1 MKRFMTLLKIEGKL
15 GFRCPDSI
23 FFGIIMPVG
32 IFFLIAWIAG
42 GKQVQIGNYT
52 FLDSAFSSIL
62 TIGICA
68 TAFMGLPTVLSDYRD
83 KKILKHFF
91 VTPISP
97 KLLLLAQALLS
108 ALTAII
114 SACIITICAIVFFHY
129 RMEGNIL
136 LFILAYLVVLF
147 SMYSIGLLISALS
160 PNIKTTN
167 VLCSIVYFPMLFLS
181 GASIP
186 YEIFPSILQKISNI
200 LPLTHG
206 IKILKAI
213 AFDTITTQTIYSI
226 CFIMILTVISLVL
239 AVKHFRWE

>member
-15 GFRCPDSI
+15 GFRCPDAI
-23 FFGIIMPVG
+23 FFGVIMPIG

-42 GKQVQIGNYT
+42 DQQVQTGAYT
-52 FLDSAFSSIL
+52 YLDSAFSSIL

-68 TAFMGLPTVLSDYRD
+68 TAFMGLPATLSDYRD

-91 VTPISP
+91 VTPMSP
-97 KLLLLAQALLS
+97 KLLLFVQASLS
-108 ALTAII
+108 ALTAIV
-114 SACIITICAIVFFHY
+114 SACIITICAIVFFQYH
-129 RMEGNIL
+129 MQGNIL
-136 LFILAYLVVLF
+136 LFILAYFVVLV
-147 SMYSIGLLISALS
+147 SMYSIGLLIAALS

-213 AFDTITTQTIYSI
+213 AFDAITMQTIYSI
-226 CFIMILTVISLVL
+226 GFIIILAIAALMISI
-239 AVKHFRWE
+239 KRFRWE

>member
-1 MKRFMTLLKIEGKL
+1 MKRFITLLKIEGKL
-15 GFRCPDSI
+15 AFRCPDAL
-23 FFGIIMPVG
+23 FFGVIMPVG

-42 GKQVQIGNYT
+42 NTPIDQGPYT
-52 FLDSAFSSIL
+52 FLDSAFPSIL

-68 TAFMGLPTVLSDYRD
+68 TAFMGLPTTFSDYRD

-91 VTPISP
+91 VTPVNP
-97 KLLLLAQALLS
+97 KLLLIVQGVLS
-108 ALTAII
+108 SLTAIL
-114 SACIITICAIVFFHY
+114 SACIITICAIVCFHY
-129 RMEGNIL
+129 RIQGNVM
-136 LFILAYLVVLF
+136 LFILAYVLVLI
-147 SMYSIGLLISALS
+147 SMYSIGLLIAALS

-213 AFDTITTQTIYSI
+213 AFDTMTTQTLYSI
-226 CFIMILTVISLVL
+226 CFIVILAFIAIIVSI
-239 AVKHFRWE
+239 KHFRWE